1 MIRGP
6 SYHREVEAGSY
17 PRPMEVNRVQVV
29 DVGGGDRGKV
39 GGKAVG
45 GGLMGMFGVGLGMG
59 GKGMGIRRGGGRGV
73 GRVGV
78 VN

>member
-17 PRPMEVNRVQVV
+17 PRPMEVNKVQQVV
-29 DVGGGDRGKV
+29 EVGGDRGR
-39 GGKAVG
+39 VG
-45 GGLMGMFGVGLGMG
+45 GGLMGMFGVGLG
-59 GKGMGIRRGGGRGV
+59 GKGMGIRRERGRGV